1 MTTMTIQEA
10 TKAIQEKGLDET
22 VKVAESVSEGAA
34 ETESGGFDFDKE
46 LSAYVD
52 KQLDDQAGDGQGL
65 AIPIAVGAIKAAR
78 AGLFGEEAKTVSA
91 YEVGVKACEH
101 VDRLKTLKRLGEKKI
116 TEEEAAEEAS
126 ESACVAV
133 CTMLGKHTGGAIGSL
148 FGEKGE
154 KLGEEIGKKVGKF
167 VGRAVGKV
175 VRNVIV
181 EGSKAIANYVK
192 NTVVGF
198 AKAAGKV
205 FASIFG

>member
-1 MTTMTIQEA
+1 MTIQEA
-10 TKAIQEKGLDET
+10 TKAVQERGLDET
-22 VKVAESVSEGAA
+22 VKFAESVHEGAVEA
-34 ETESGGFDFDKE
+34 ESNGLHFDKE

-52 KQLDDQAGDGQGL
+52 RQLDEQVGDEKGL
-65 AIPIAVGAIKAAR
+65 AVPIAVGAVKAAR
-78 AGLFGEEAKTVSA
+78 AGCFGKEAKSVSA
-91 YEVGVKACEH
+91 YEVAVKACEY
-101 VDRLKTLKRLGEKKI
+101 VDRLKTLKRLGENKI

-167 VGRAVGKV
+167 VGCAVGKV

-192 NTVVGF
+192 NTVVGLVQ
-198 AKAAGKV
+198 AAGRV

>member
-1 MTTMTIQEA
+1 MNIQEA
-10 TKAIQEKGLDET
+10 TKAVQERGLDET
-22 VKVAESVSEGAA
+22 VKFAESVYEGAVEA
-34 ETESGGFDFDKE
+34 ESNGLDFDKE

-52 KQLDDQAGDGQGL
+52 RQLDEQVGDEKGL
-65 AIPIAVGAIKAAR
+65 AVPIAVGAVKAAR
-78 AGLFGEEAKTVSA
+78 AGCFGKEAKSVSA
-91 YEVGVKACEH
+91 YEVAVKACEH
-101 VDRLKTLKRLGEKKI
+101 VDRLKTLKRLGENKI

-133 CTMLGKHTGGAIGSL
+133 CTMLGKHTGGAIGSKKKK
-148 FGEKGE
+148 KGE

-167 VGRAVGKV
+167 VGCTVGKV

-192 NTVVGF
+192 NTVGSFVQ
-198 AKAAGKV
+198 AAGRV

>member
-1 MTTMTIQEA
+1 MTIQEA
-10 TKAIQEKGLDET
+10 TKAVQERGLDET
-22 VKVAESVSEGAA
+22 VKFAESVCEGAL
-34 ETESGGFDFDKE
+34 EVESNGLDFDKE

-52 KQLDDQAGDGQGL
+52 RQLDEQVCDEKGL
-65 AIPIAVGAIKAAR
+65 AVPIAVGAVKAAR
-78 AGLFGEEAKTVSA
+78 AGCFGEEAKFVSA
-91 YEVGVKACEH
+91 YEVAVKACEH
-101 VDRLKTLKRLGEKKI
+101 VDRLKTLKLRGENKI
-116 TEEEAAEEAS
+116 TEEEAAEEIS

-167 VGRAVGKV
+167 VGRTVGKV

-181 EGSKAIANYVK
+181 EASKAIANYVK
-192 NTVVGF
+192 NKVVRF
-198 AKAAGKV
+198 VQAAGRV